1 MDSNK
6 NIIAAI
12 SLSAAIIVL
21 WALFFSPSPEDR
33 EKIKQKRIDSVKS
46 LDAPEIE
53 NSETNNLLSRKEALN
68 KDKRIVFENDNV
80 KGSISLKG
88 AIIDDLLFKNY
99 NEKLEGTKKVVLLNP
114 RNASNTYYLETGW
127 VTNNKNID
135 LPNNKSKWKVE
146 GNTKLSPGND
156 VKLIWKNA
164 QGLAFEKIISIDNKF
179 LFTVNQK
186 IKNNT
191 NKIYNFYPY
200 SQIIRKNIPKDI
212 VNFFIL
218 HEGPLGVFDDQLVEK
233 DYDDVIDKKYS
244 INAEKGFL
252 GITDKYWL
260 TSLIPEKNKN
270 FRADFEYSEKFKISY
285 IETEALEAQ
294 PNNQISNKVDIVIAA
309 KEVDVIDEYNEK
321 LGLSKFDLVIDW
333 GWFYWIV
340 KPLFFLND
348 YFFKLAGNY
357 GLAIIL
363 ITVCLRLLFFPLN
376 NYAFRSMSRMKIL
389 QPEMAR
395 LKEVHKDD
403 KMKLQ
408 QAIMQLYKK
417 EGVNPV
423 SGCVPILI
431 SIPFFFAIYKM
442 LFVTIEMRHQPFFGW
457 IKDLSEKDPTSIFNL
472 FGLIPWAPPEFLI
485 IGGLPV
491 LMGLT
496 MWAQQKLNPA
506 PQDDIQKK
514 IFMFFPVFLTVILAP
529 FPSGLVLYWTA
540 NNILT
545 MAQQYVIMK
554 RTTVKTSQ

>member
-68 KDKRIVFENDNV
+68 KDKRIIFENDNV

-114 RNASNTYYLETGW
+114 RKASDTYYLETGW

-156 VKLIWKNA
+156 VKLIWKNT
-164 QGLAFEKIISIDNKF
+164 QGITFEKIISIDNKF

-200 SQIIRKNIPKDI
+200 SQIIRKNIPRDI

-294 PNNQISNKVDIVIAA
+294 PNKQISNKVDIVIAA

-357 GLAIIL
+357 GVAIIL
-363 ITVCLRLLFFPLN
+363 ITVCLRLVFFPLN